1 MAVYGPSG
9 SEYSHKQ
16 YTPQDIQ
23 DLQIWGEATAQVIV
37 ALEGN
42 VDVMSALIGFYNRL
56 MRNTNFPANNSC
68 VDEVAAFVT
77 KVENIIV
84 EFQMEI
90 KRAESL
96 VRNIADRR
104 ELVSTARASNVRG

>member
-9 SEYSHKQ
+9 SEHAHKQ

-42 VDVMSALIGFYNRL
+42 VDVMAALVGFYNRL
-56 MRNTNFPANNSC
+56 TRDKNFPARDSC
-68 VDEVAAFVT
+68 ADEVAAFAT

-84 EFQMEI
+84 EFKMQI
-90 KRAESL
+90 KRAQSL
-96 VRNIADRR
+96 VKNISDRR
-104 ELVSTARASNVRG
+104 ELVSAVKASDVRR